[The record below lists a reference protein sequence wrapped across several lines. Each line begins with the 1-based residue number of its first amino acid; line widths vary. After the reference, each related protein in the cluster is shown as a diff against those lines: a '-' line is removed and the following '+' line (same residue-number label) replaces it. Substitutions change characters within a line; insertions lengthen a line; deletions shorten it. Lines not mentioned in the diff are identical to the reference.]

1 MHNCNNGDE
10 NDIWFDTLGDWYNT
24 SEVRSVFSF
33 RSLVLYV
40 QSLLYSY
47 FKKHND
53 IHVYTC
59 TFYWFTF
66 YIWLLPVFTFKF
78 VYTFDNKYISKM
90 GLTHMLIRFALAK
103 RVSIIASVYSLK
115 LSYCQGQKY
124 MCGDDMTIVD
134 ISMATNI
141 ALLELRNY
149 KLDTWPLMSQWF
161 QRMKSLPYWAE
172 CNQGL
177 YEWRSPMLSDWTLY
191 VHTGRI
197 IDNNTHVHI
206 DWVV

>member
-1 MHNCNNGDE
+1 
-10 NDIWFDTLGDWYNT
+10 
-24 SEVRSVFSF
+24 
-33 RSLVLYV
+33 
-40 QSLLYSY
+40 
-47 FKKHND
+47 
-53 IHVYTC
+53 
-59 TFYWFTF
+59 
-66 YIWLLPVFTFKF
+66 
-78 VYTFDNKYISKM
+78 
-90 GLTHMLIRFALAK
+90 MLIRFALAK

-177 YEWRSPMLSDWTLY
+177 YEWRSPMLPDWTLY
-191 VHTGRI
+191 VHIGRI
-197 IDNNTHVHI
+197 IDNDTHVHI